1 MTEIRINNPVRDAF
15 AMVPNA
21 LWQWPGLSFKAK
33 GLMAYLLQFRTG
45 VCPAVAG
52 IDAETGLSRDAR
64 RAALGELVAAGLAAW
79 VTERNASGRVV
90 AKFLEVTTL
99 PLLRASVDGVSH
111 VTGNQA
117 HGETGLSEVHTPE
130 KPSDGKSGSTE
141 RESVPLVTGNQAIL
155 KREDKIKR
163 AAAARAQIGKRSA
176 GDPPRLPAPPHG
188 GGLAGLLPSLSS
200 FQRSQLVAG
209 HTFMVG
215 SVQIKAGSPD
225 MERLCLLLRSEERA

>member
-64 RAALGELVAAGLAAW
+64 RSALAELVAAGLAAW
-79 VTERNASGRVV
+79 VTERDARGQVV

-99 PLLRASVDGVSH
+99 PLLRASVDGIH
-111 VTGNQA
+111 KTGNQS
-117 HGETGLSEVHTPE
+117 HGETGPAEVHAPE
-130 KPSDGKSGSTE
+130 KPSYGETVAPVTE
-141 RESVPLVTGNQAIL
+141 TRRGATGNQAIL
-155 KREDKIKR
+155 KREEKIKR
-163 AAAARAQIGKRSA
+163 AATARAAVGKR
-176 GDPPRLPAPPHG
+176 PAPPHR
-188 GGLAGLLPSLSS
+188 GGLNASAAALSP
-200 FQRSQLVAG
+200 FQLSRVASG
-209 HTFMVG
+209 Q
-215 SVQIKAGSPD
+215 SVVVDGFTVAAGSPE
-225 MERLCLLLRSEERA
+225 MEQLRQVLRLQDAEKRGVA